1 MKVYWLGLLLGVFLT
16 GVLYAGE
23 VESVLSKTG
32 RNTGICVW
40 LGGDGQSAV
49 SLAEESKFTV
59 YARAK
64 EASALSTAI
73 ASASE
78 KNLLGSR
85 CYFAYGSVSAVPFPN
100 HYIDLL
106 VVDSSVSI
114 AEKELLRALSPD
126 GKILWVDSEKVVRE
140 KTKPFPKEMDHWGHW
155 FHEPGNNLAS
165 TDTLLKWPFLSNWM
179 GLPYEGQTPTILLVS
194 HGRVFSITGPGVK
207 LTSMMGSPEKE
218 EYSNV
223 VVARS
228 VFNGEELWRHP
239 LPAGY
244 FTVRSCAV
252 ATKEVFYLIEG
263 NKVVCLNSQTGEKV
277 KEISLE
283 GLSGDLKWIVIDNGV
298 LFAMAGEKDPKAK
311 IITFRYTQAHEGN
324 GKKIWGFGGG
334 IAAYDLK
341 KDKTLWTYQNDA
353 EFDSRSIGL
362 SNGKLVAFAPE
373 ANLICLNTATGK
385 VLWKKDDPELIQS
398 LKRAVWTKPYGNN
411 VLRSKAVDLL
421 CTPKAIYFN
430 PIFTTFLYAFDPDS
444 GEVLWS
450 KSENK
455 MKAVYKFL
463 IGDTLYAQ
471 KQCYNALNGADEG
484 DGCGSSGCG
493 PTTASPNGFFGR
505 SGMFFDRQTKR
516 EIKDHSYRSSCYQ
529 SSFVANGLLINPM
542 YWCGCSYILRGHTT
556 LCSAGDF
563 NFDQI
568 AKNEDRL
575 EIISARPN
583 ATPAGS
589 KDWTAY
595 RGGTKHAGASEATV
609 ADAVAKKWEIS
620 SGTQIPTPAIAAGER
635 VFWADSSGMIHCN
648 KNGQKAWSY
657 PTGGKIFA
665 APTFW
670 NGRLYAGSS
679 DGYVYAIDAETGALL
694 WRFRAA
700 PQERNIMVYGHLS
713 STWPVNTGILVN
725 EGIAYFAAGIVD
737 RDGTHVFALDATTG
751 KMKWHNNSCGWVD
764 KENRKGVSAQGC
776 MTLQNGHLYL
786 AGGNSVSPA
795 CFDLKTGELIYSGY
809 QSYSA
814 YAPIRRGRDMVAFGD
829 SFLLAGGP
837 LMYSTLSEENPI
849 RLGKGKSIAFVK
861 VREDG
866 TILYPEV
873 ELSATFHAPVWDEGL
888 FVVEFKDKKDRRIVA
903 YAPQAVKDLV
913 SLIVEENKI
922 ITWKKKGAKNY
933 IGGKVKSTRK
943 TFLPDE
949 NLWEISGETVLGMA
963 LSANALVY
971 TCEQKGKTFALCAV
985 NRTDGTQIWTQPL
998 PAQPLY
1004 NSICIT
1010 RNGDIVVGTMDGK
1023 ITCFGP

>member
-1 MKVYWLGLLLGVFLT
+1 
-16 GVLYAGE
+16 
-23 VESVLSKTG
+23 
-32 RNTGICVW
+32 
-40 LGGDGQSAV
+40 
-49 SLAEESKFTV
+49 
-59 YARAK
+59 
-64 EASALSTAI
+64 
-73 ASASE
+73 
-78 KNLLGSR
+78 
-85 CYFAYGSVSAVPFPN
+85 
-100 HYIDLL
+100 
-106 VVDSSVSI
+106 
-114 AEKELLRALSPD
+114 
-126 GKILWVDSEKVVRE
+126 
-140 KTKPFPKEMDHWGHW
+140 
-155 FHEPGNNLAS
+155 
-165 TDTLLKWPFLSNWM
+165 
-179 GLPYEGQTPTILLVS
+179 
-194 HGRVFSITGPGVK
+194 
-207 LTSMMGSPEKE
+207 
-218 EYSNV
+218 
-223 VVARS
+223 
-228 VFNGEELWRHP
+228 
-239 LPAGY
+239 
-244 FTVRSCAV
+244 
-252 ATKEVFYLIEG
+252 
-263 NKVVCLNSQTGEKV
+263 
-277 KEISLE
+277 
-283 GLSGDLKWIVIDNGV
+283 
-298 LFAMAGEKDPKAK
+298 
-311 IITFRYTQAHEGN
+311 
-324 GKKIWGFGGG
+324 
-334 IAAYDLK
+334 
-341 KDKTLWTYQNDA
+341 
-353 EFDSRSIGL
+353 
-362 SNGKLVAFAPE
+362 
-373 ANLICLNTATGK
+373 
-385 VLWKKDDPELIQS
+385 
-398 LKRAVWTKPYGNN
+398 
-411 VLRSKAVDLL
+411 
-421 CTPKAIYFN
+421 
-430 PIFTTFLYAFDPDS
+430 
-444 GEVLWS
+444 
-450 KSENK
+450 
-455 MKAVYKFL
+455 
-463 IGDTLYAQ
+463 
-471 KQCYNALNGADEG
+471 
-484 DGCGSSGCG
+484 
-493 PTTASPNGFFGR
+493 
-505 SGMFFDRQTKR
+505 
-516 EIKDHSYRSSCYQ
+516 
-529 SSFVANGLLINPM
+529 
-542 YWCGCSYILRGHTT
+542 
-556 LCSAGDF
+556 
-563 NFDQI
+563 
-568 AKNEDRL
+568 
-575 EIISARPN
+575 
-583 ATPAGS
+583 
-589 KDWTAY
+589 
-595 RGGTKHAGASEATV
+595 
-609 ADAVAKKWEIS
+609 
-620 SGTQIPTPAIAAGER
+620 
-635 VFWADSSGMIHCN
+635 MIHCN

-679 DGYVYAIDAETGALL
+679 DGYVYALDAETGALL

-713 STWPVNTGILVN
+713 STWPVNAGILVN

-751 KMKWHNNSCGWVD
+751 KIRWHNNSCGWVD

-776 MTLQNGHLYL
+776 MTIQNNRLYL
-786 AGGNSVSPA
+786 AGGNAVSPA

-837 LMYSTLSEENPI
+837 LMYSPLSEENPI